1 MPQATGK
8 LWDHL
13 GAATSLGALGDQNI
27 PDAGTFGLLPE
38 GSAITELAALFP
50 VLSKTAKA
58 MASAEK
64 EFPTHIR
71 TRGKL

>member
-8 LWDHL
+8 LWDAL

-27 PDAGTFGLLPE
+27 TDAGTFGLLPE

-50 VLSKTAKA
+50 RIEQDS
-58 MASAEK
+58 
-64 EFPTHIR
+64 
-71 TRGKL
+71 